1 MSKTKIYSGKSQ
13 FPQPYAE
20 TLRDLLDQVGSR
32 YENIPAY
39 IYRKKV
45 RGRNS
50 YVTYAG
56 LRHDVLSLA
65 IGLQRLHLRQ
75 RPLRLAVIGENSYP
89 WILAYNAAVTGIG
102 VVVPLDHQL
111 PNEEALQLMRRGK
124 VNVLCYSERHKDL
137 AEAAVSAL
145 PALELCVCLK
155 QEENGSEEDPFANT
169 DSDKS
174 WQNTLVRTVK
184 APMAALSAAAGK
196 LVTVLSPDHKSD
208 EKAGASA
215 RSPLTPSGHEG
226 QAFSSVRKS
235 HPASA
240 TPSLSA
246 DQTQAAQLSVSE
258 TEAHGQTKKPSE
270 LHIHNDEV
278 LWCSIDELLE
288 LGRHNFTEDLPALDA
303 LRPKPD
309 DLASIVFTSGTLS
322 SAKGVMFSQ
331 RNISSNAHASAE
343 SFNTTPGMRALS
355 VLPLHHCFE
364 NTVGMFAFWYLGL
377 TICINDGLRYIGT
390 NMKDWHIQ
398 LMMSVPL
405 LIENIYGQILRSV
418 RKQKKEDK
426 LRRGIA
432 LANFLQFF
440 GVNKRRLIFR
450 TIHEQLGGEFLFTV
464 VGGAAL
470 DPKVN
475 EFFRDIGIKCL
486 QGYGL
491 TEASPVVACNT
502 LQRNKIKTVGW
513 ALPGVSI
520 CIDGTDEDGDET
532 RENRG
537 EILVKGPN
545 VMLGYLDAPELTAE
559 TIDSEGWLHTGDIG
573 FIAKDGSLTITGRK
587 KSMLVL
593 SNGKKAFPEEIEA
606 LLKRIS
612 GVDEA
617 FVWDE
622 ESKRGSVIICAK
634 LKVLRHELPELR
646 NGDDDE
652 ISRYLREEV
661 IKVNHK
667 MPVYKA
673 ITAFIWTEEPLEM
686 TTTLKVRRNV
696 ERRRIAEDLALRGLS
711 IQEADGLRLPESSP
725 LHIEIPS

>member
-1 MSKTKIYSGKSQ
+1 MSKTKIYSGKSH

-65 IGLQRLHLRQ
+65 IGLQHLNLRQ

-145 PALELCVCLK
+145 PSLELCVSLK
-155 QEENGSEEDPFANT
+155 QEENGSEEDPFANAE
-169 DSDKS
+169 SDKG

-184 APMAALSAAAGK
+184 APMVALSAAAGK
-196 LVTVLSPDHKSD
+196 LVTVLSQDHKAD
-208 EKAGASA
+208 DKAGASA
-215 RSPLTPSGHEG
+215 RSPLTPSGHKG
-226 QAFSSVRKS
+226 QAFSSAQTER
-235 HPASA
+235 PASS
-240 TPSLSA
+240 TSSLSA
-246 DQTQAAQLSVSE
+246 DQTPAAQLSGSKAAADGL
-258 TEAHGQTKKPSE
+258 TENSSE
-270 LHIHNDEV
+270 LHIHKNEV

-377 TICINDGLRYIGT
+377 TICINDGLRYIGA

-491 TEASPVVACNT
+491 TEASPVVSCNT

-520 CIDGTDEDGDET
+520 CIDTSDEGDDED
-532 RENRG
+532 RENGG

-559 TIDSEGWLHTGDIG
+559 TIDSDGWLHTGDIG

-593 SNGKKAFPEEIEA
+593 SNGKKAFPEEIET
-606 LLKRIS
+606 LLKKIP

-634 LKVLRHELPELR
+634 LKILRHELPELR
-646 NGDDDE
+646 SGDDDE
-652 ISRYLREEV
+652 ISRYLREEL

-673 ITAFIWTEEPLEM
+673 VTAFIWTEEPLEM

-711 IQEADGLRLPESSP
+711 IQEADGIRLPESSP
-725 LHIEIPS
+725 MHIEIPR